1 MCVPKKSEDVNL
13 NVFIM
18 VRRRNETKAFTK
30 HIWKFDGEKCNS
42 NQREITIQFDVHIE
56 IQSEIDW
63 YLKSIVHDLVIK
75 GDESIDVSD
84 TMSVNLNDK
93 KSTCKLG
100 NYYILLTFQLVTI
113 LLLITTLCY

>member
-18 VRRRNETKAFTK
+18 VRRRNETKTFTK

-84 TMSVNLNDK
+84 TMSVNVSK
-93 KSTCKLG
+93 C
-100 NYYILLTFQLVTI
+100 Q
-113 LLLITTLCY
+113 